1 MTKRQKFV
9 LSSAILLAGFV
20 SIQFLDYQY
29 MFFGVAGLG
38 IMTLLLS
45 AWSLR
50 ESLSKNAALLVLII
64 PVLFTVGAEIF
75 FLGLETGSF
84 PDIWG
89 MPPDFIKRFVQV
101 LVGLV
106 YVIGIYALLL
116 TANIY
121 TVAAARTIQLLRS
134 AHAVGFVLTLV
145 TAFFLF
151 NTAWSLK
158 EPFWMNGLVVGLVSF
173 LLFLQGFWT
182 IELEQGISREVL
194 LLSIASAFVVS
205 EIATVLS
212 FWPVTVSVASLAV
225 TTAVY
230 VTLGLGQA
238 KLQQRL
244 FAKTVKEYL
253 FIGAI
258 VACTMFLTAKWGG

>member
-9 LSSAILLAGFV
+9 LSSILLLGAFFSV
-20 SIQFLDYQY
+20 QFLDFSYRY
-29 MFFGVAGLG
+29 YSIVALGLLSLVVSAWALRDGLG
-38 IMTLLLS
+38 
-45 AWSLR
+45 
-50 ESLSKNAALLVLII
+50 KNATLLVLIL
-64 PVLFTVGAEIF
+64 PVFFTFGAQIF
-75 FLGLETGSF
+75 YLGLDASSF
-84 PDIWG
+84 PKILFF
-89 MPPDFIKRFVQV
+89 PEEYTVYFVKV
-101 LVGLV
+101 LMHVV

-145 TAFFLF
+145 TAFLLF
-151 NTAWSLK
+151 NTVWSLRQ
-158 EPFWMNGLVVGLVSF
+158 PFWINGASAGLISL
-173 LLFLQGFWT
+173 LLFLQGFWS
-182 IELEQGISREVL
+182 IELDEKISREVL
-194 LLSIASAFVVS
+194 GLALGTALVVT
-205 EIATVLS
+205 EITTMLS

-230 VTLGLGQA
+230 VLLGLGQA

-253 FIGAI
+253 FIGGV
-258 VACTMFLTAKWGG
+258 VATTMFFTARWGG